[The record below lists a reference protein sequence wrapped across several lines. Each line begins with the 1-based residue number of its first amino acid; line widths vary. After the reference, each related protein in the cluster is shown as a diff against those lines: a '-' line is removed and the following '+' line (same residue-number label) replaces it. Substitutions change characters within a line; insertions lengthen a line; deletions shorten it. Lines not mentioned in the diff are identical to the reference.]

1 MLGSAMG
8 STLGSM
14 SVNLDDTPGIRRMK
28 SARGSIQSQSRAR
41 IGANVRTQGWVK
53 C

>member
-1 MLGSAMG
+1 MLGS
-8 STLGSM
+8 
-14 SVNLDDTPGIRRMK
+14 V
-28 SARGSIQSQSRAR
+28 RGSILGTVLGLHSGGGGGGGGFNPVTNRAR